1 MQLTLRKEDH
11 MDTENKKMRILSDN
25 NRKASGDSNMKT
37 SANTPKS
44 EQLNIV
50 TIDIEDN
57 DSKCRSEEVKV
68 KALSSFFPKFE
79 LDRSPMPPKLSNLNE
94 CMLKLQES
102 KDHIANRSPMPP
114 MYALLKRDSSIGEN
128 PFGNIPTPN
137 RVETQA
143 YPIIYGLCKNHCSQ
157 AGILHIVGDDE
168 SISDHEP
175 EPMIVREFSVDQ
187 LEDMSDVQSNCSK
200 KIHNNPFVE

>member
-1 MQLTLRKEDH
+1 MQLTYTKEEPMNVKDK
-11 MDTENKKMRILSDN
+11 NMRTLSDN
-25 NRKASGDSNMKT
+25 NRKVSGDSNMKT

-44 EQLNIV
+44 EQLDIV
-50 TIDIEDN
+50 KFEFEDN
-57 DSKCRSEEVKV
+57 ISKCRSEEVKT
-68 KALSSFFPKFE
+68 KTLSSFFPNFE
-79 LDRSPMPPKLSNLNE
+79 LDRSPVPPKIFNLNE

-102 KDHIANRSPMPP
+102 KDLIANRSPMPP

-137 RVETQA
+137 RVESQA
-143 YPIIYGLCKNHCSQ
+143 YPIVYGLCKNHCAQ
-157 AGILHIVGDDE
+157 AGILHLVGDDE

-187 LEDMSDVQSNCSK
+187 LEDISDVQSN
-200 KIHNNPFVE
+200 